1 MSWVQISQN
10 TSTMPS
16 IKIIH
21 KILNT
26 YCSCST
32 AKSCSTSAGR
42 SDLRKSSF
50 RSSFWAST
58 HRERILRRI
67 CTKFAVLSYCV
78 QVGDMEANANANEYY
93 PISLQYMPTLQG
105 LQFNSVCYKKMI
117 VIDHTIITI
126 GITTHLKYDSKMNIH
141 QITLYWA

>member
-1 MSWVQISQN
+1 MSRVQISQN

-21 KILNT
+21 EVLKT

-50 RSSFWAST
+50 RSSFWASA

-67 CTKFAVLSYCV
+67 CTWFAVVSYCLHV
-78 QVGDMEANANANEYY
+78 ADMEANANTNKYY
-93 PISLQYMPTLQG
+93 PIS
-105 LQFNSVCYKKMI
+105 
-117 VIDHTIITI
+117 VIDPKKCAIYDKAHTTGFSIWLHILQENDCHWPTI
-126 GITTHLKYDSKMNIH
+126 AITTHLKYDSKMNIH
-141 QITLYWA
+141 